1 MKPQIFCGLSTGFR
15 YVLQF
20 IKIFRCS
27 CQKKN
32 PHFFRVSS
40 FFSLMILAKKFGN
53 FFQTKQKTTAQSLTS
68 VRCKYLLYYFLLE
81 TTIAAPASAARPI
94 LMPIAAS
101 VLGFV
106 VLLGF
111 VVVFDDEAAAVI
123 CCFRRSLG
131 R

>member
-1 MKPQIFCGLSTGFR
+1 MFYNLLRFSA
-15 YVLQF
+15 VLV
-20 IKIFRCS
+20 K
-27 CQKKN
+27 KKN

-68 VRCKYLLYYFLLE
+68 VRCKYLLYYFLLK
-81 TTIAAPASAARPI
+81 TTKAAPASAARPI

-111 VVVFDDEAAAVI
+111 VVVFDDEAAVLLSSVKQLMGDSQLHNH
-123 CCFRRSLG
+123 CFRCPER
-131 R
+131 